1 MPSDALD
8 ASLQSALGLATSW
21 GLQVLGGVA
30 LLIAGL
36 VASRVVRRTVSRLL
50 LHGQL
55 DPALAGLIGSF
66 VYYLLVA
73 VTVIAVFGM
82 VGIET
87 ASLITILGASSL
99 AIGLALQGS
108 LSNLA
113 SGVMLLIFRP
123 FKAGDYIETGDFAG
137 RVVQLGAFS
146 TLLDTLDEVRVVLPN
161 TYVAEHPIQNWT
173 QNGRR
178 RLDLELE
185 VGVDSDLPT
194 ARATVVGAL
203 AEEPRVLDDPA
214 PVVGVTGFGD
224 TSARLAIRPW
234 CRWEDYWSLQVEL
247 PERLR
252 TALAAVH
259 IHPPTPQRDL
269 RVAPQPT
276 HPSGD

>member
-1 MPSDALD
+1 MQSDALD
-8 ASLQSALGLATSW
+8 TSLQSALELATTW

-30 LLIAGL
+30 LLIAGII
-36 VASRVVRRTVSRLL
+36 ASRVVRRTVSRLL

-55 DPALAGLIGSF
+55 DPALAGLIGSV
-66 VYYLLVA
+66 VYYLLLA

-113 SGVMLLIFRP
+113 SGVMLLFFRP

-146 TLLDTLDEVRVVLPN
+146 TLLDTLTEVRVVLPN

-185 VGVDSDLPT
+185 IGVDSDLPT
-194 ARATVVGAL
+194 ARATLARAL
-203 AEEPRVLDDPA
+203 AEDRRVLEDPA
-214 PVVGVTGFGD
+214 PVIGVTGFGD

-234 CRWEDYWSLQVEL
+234 CRWEDYWGLQVEL

-252 TALAAVH
+252 TALATVH

-269 RVAPQPT
+269 RVAPHRAT
-276 HPSGD
+276 